1 LTLTDPGRDIPT
13 RYAQLRPNSTTQ
25 FPPDSLTPLGIDPNQ
40 VLVLKATVVIE
51 STGQATVVPNS
62 AQVSPGNISADKA
75 EQLAK
80 QIIENWTFEP
90 TYMESGPVAQAY
102 NIEVNLSPL

>member
-62 AQVSPGNISADKA
+62 AQVSPGNISADKT